1 MFSARF
7 LFLLLTFPLLCVRWC
22 ASYSVLTHEEI
33 IDICWRSN
41 IVPLLQTKY
50 PGLTDAQLNEAHAFA
65 YGGSIIQDLGYYP
78 FGNKYFSDL
87 LHYVR
92 TGDMVRALLRDAQN
106 ANEYAFA
113 LGALAH
119 YVSDDVGHPAV
130 NTAVALEF
138 PKLRKRY
145 GDRVTYAEGKI
156 QHIQTEFGFDMAQVA
171 KHRYT
176 SDAYHSFI
184 GFQVAQ
190 RVLEQAFFETYGL
203 HVDQILTKEDTA
215 INSYRHSVSKLI
227 PELTRVALK
236 AHKDEI
242 VREIPD
248 HTKQK
253 FLYNV
258 RRADYEREWGSD
270 YYKPSFKTKVLA
282 VILKVIPKFGA
293 LRAFDFKV
301 PSPKAED
308 LYFASINAT
317 ADRYR
322 NTLKTLETDRAY
334 VSDRNLDTGDA
345 TKRGEYSLADKTYE
359 RLLKDLKKNHFQTT
373 PRDLEANL
381 VRFFDGPPST
391 SEGNKDKK
399 EIAAALTELKS
410 SATSR

>member
-1 MFSARF
+1 MFRPRS
-7 LFLLLTFPLLCVRWC
+7 LFLLLVFAFLTSPWC

-33 IDICWRSN
+33 IDICWTSD
-41 IVPLLQTKY
+41 IVPLLEAKF
-50 PGLTDAQLNEAHAFA
+50 PGLSAAQLNEAHAYA

-92 TGDMVRALLRDAQN
+92 TGDMVRALLREAQT
-106 ANEYAFA
+106 ADEFAFA

-138 PKLRKRY
+138 PKLRKRF
-145 GDRVTYAEGKI
+145 GERVTYAEAKT

-190 RVLEQAFFETYGL
+190 PLLERAFFQTYGL
-203 HVDQILTKEDTA
+203 HVDQLLTHEDKA
-215 INSYRHSVSKLI
+215 INSYRHAVSKLI

-236 AHKDEI
+236 VHKDEI

-248 HTKQK
+248 QTKQK

-258 RRADYEREWGSD
+258 RRADYEREWSAD
-270 YYKPSFKTKVLA
+270 YYKPTFKTRVLA
-282 VILKVIPKFGA
+282 LLLRLIPKVGP
-293 LRAFDFKV
+293 LRALDFKA
-301 PSPKAED
+301 PSPQAED
-308 LYFASINAT
+308 LYFASINRT
-317 ADRYR
+317 VERFR
-322 NTLKTLETDRAY
+322 NTLKDLH
-334 VSDRNLDTGDA
+334 SDQPYLSERNLDTGDP
-345 TKRGEYSLADKTYE
+345 TRRGTYELADRTYDHLLQDLEKE
-359 RLLKDLKKNHFQTT
+359 RFQTVT
-373 PRDLEANL
+373 PHLRADLI
-381 VRFFDGPPST
+381 RFYAGGTTQSAKQ
-391 SEGNKDKK
+391 KDQKQVT
-399 EIAAALTELKS
+399 AAFTEL
-410 SATSR
+410 TSRSAVR